1 MAPLVKRGNVNPSR
15 AYTSANGTRVRSF
28 FPFSTFLLS
37 SLIFLL
43 NLFFPPPPASVSPL
57 PLPLPLFCPTNPQ
70 RAADISRLRHARAR
84 SRSREQKPILPRV
97 PPPRI
102 IRGDWRKRK
111 AVGKM
116 RVFRERGMD
125 PSRRLPRR
133 VPDHATIGK
142 IGADSRKHRG
152 RFFTPSREI
161 RLQR

>member
-1 MAPLVKRGNVNPSR
+1 
-15 AYTSANGTRVRSF
+15 
-28 FPFSTFLLS
+28 
-37 SLIFLL
+37 
-43 NLFFPPPPASVSPL
+43 
-57 PLPLPLFCPTNPQ
+57 
-70 RAADISRLRHARAR
+70 
-84 SRSREQKPILPRV
+84 
-97 PPPRI
+97 
-102 IRGDWRKRK
+102 
-111 AVGKM
+111 M